1 MPTGRSIS
9 VTLLLLVLAA
19 GPADAAPRRSPASA
33 APTPSAPPAS
43 GTAPAA
49 ADAGRPEP
57 GPGPL
62 GLLGMAAGLAAALV
76 GAAWALRRWPPA
88 ARWLGRVG
96 AVRVV
101 ARTPLGQRHA
111 LCLVEAFGLGVLLA
125 LQEAGLSV
133 PHHISVVGHD
143 DIPMAQWL
151 IPPLSTIRI
160 DYAILGEKAVESLVH
175 LLQKEK
181 SDTEPVQ
188 TVATRFVVRQS
199 TTKITQQE
207 A

>member
-88 ARWLGRVG
+88 ARWLGRAG

-101 ARTPLGQRHA
+101 ARAPLGPRHA
-111 LCLVEAFGLGVLLA
+111 LCLVEAFGLGVLLV
-125 LQEAGLSV
+125 LHPQGLSV
-133 PHHISVVGHD
+133 VHVWPDG
-143 DIPMAQWL
+143 L
-151 IPPLSTIRI
+151 PP
-160 DYAILGEKAVESLVH
+160 AAGAPGPPGLGVRPGAPPGQLAALVEAVRLRRGS
-175 LLQKEK
+175 
-181 SDTEPVQ
+181 P
-188 TVATRFVVRQS
+188 
-199 TTKITQQE
+199 
-207 A
+207 